1 MSRTGRE
8 PPRKK
13 MARPRKPTVLL
24 ELTGSFAKDP
34 QRKRD
39 HEPKPQ
45 GPIGDPP
52 VDFDDVLIMLWRDLL
67 RMVPAGVLT
76 ISDRWLVELACRT
89 MRAVKE
95 GHALAAEKNLLLS
108 CLSRMG
114 LTPADRSRIAVP
126 QQKEELDEL
135 GKLAAE
141 CRAVKPN

>member
-1 MSRTGRE
+1 MG
-8 PPRKK
+8 
-13 MARPRKPTVLL
+13 RPRKPTAVL
-24 ELTGSFAKDP
+24 ELTGAFQKDP
-34 QRKRD
+34 QRRRD

-52 VDFDDVLIMLWRDLL
+52 ADFDDVLMVLWRELL
-67 RMVPAGVLT
+67 GMVPAGVLAVA
-76 ISDRWLVELACRT
+76 DRWLLELTCRT
-89 MRAVKE
+89 MREVKR

-126 QQKEELDEL
+126 KEKPEIDEL

>member
-1 MSRTGRE
+1 MG
-8 PPRKK
+8 
-13 MARPRKPTVLL
+13 RPRKPTAVL
-24 ELTGSFAKDP
+24 ELTGAFQKDP
-34 QRKRD
+34 QRRRD

-52 VDFDDVLIMLWRDLL
+52 ADFDDVLMVLWRELL
-67 RMVPAGVLT
+67 GMVPAGVLAVA
-76 ISDRWLVELACRT
+76 DRWLLELTCRT
-89 MRAVKE
+89 MRQVKQ
-95 GHALAAEKNLLLS
+95 GYALAAEKNLLLS

-126 QQKEELDEL
+126 QEKPEIDEL